1 MRLFSHLMLCSLA
14 TSTALALAAA
24 APSGDVVPTPAVSPA
39 TVMPAAA
46 TGGAAATGPE
56 KSGETPPGQPVA
68 VAASDLSS
76 LNRLL
81 PVGKTA
87 RRVTVPTVNEE
98 GVLTSL
104 VTMGAITRLDDENFL
119 LEDVVLTSFGRP
131 VEEGTTSDEATIITL
146 ISGRYHAPT
155 RFLHSDQEVSIRKPG
170 LVMTGDSL
178 QYDSAAGIA
187 LMKGKTKALI
197 TDAPSPAPDSPPA
210 KSAAPQPT
218 APPQ

>member
-1 MRLFSHLMLCSLA
+1 MRLFSHLMLCGMA
-14 TSTALALAAA
+14 TSMALAALAAA
-24 APSGDVVPTPAVSPA
+24 APSGGAAPGPAVS
-39 TVMPAAA
+39 AAA
-46 TGGAAATGPE
+46 AGGATSTGPE
-56 KSGETPPGQPVA
+56 KVGETPPGQPVA

-197 TDAPSPAPDSPPA
+197 TDAPSPAPDSPPE

>member
-1 MRLFSHLMLCSLA
+1 MRLFSHLMLCGMA
-14 TSTALALAAA
+14 TSMALAAA
-24 APSGDVVPTPAVSPA
+24 APSAGAAPGPPAPTAAV
-39 TVMPAAA
+39 
-46 TGGAAATGPE
+46 GGATSTEPE
-56 KSGETPPGQPVA
+56 KVGEPSPGQPVA

-197 TDAPSPAPDSPPA
+197 TDAPSPAPDSPPE

>member
-1 MRLFSHLMLCSLA
+1 MRLFSHLMLCGMA

-24 APSGDVVPTPAVSPA
+24 APSGGAAPE
-39 TVMPAAA
+39 PAAS
-46 TGGAAATGPE
+46 AAAAAAAGPG
-56 KSGETPPGQPVA
+56 KAGEAPPGQPVV

-119 LEDVVLTSFGRP
+119 LEDVVLTSFDRP
-131 VEEGTTSDEATIITL
+131 TEEGTTSDEATIITL

-210 KSAAPQPT
+210 KPT

>member
-1 MRLFSHLMLCSLA
+1 MRLFSHLMLCGMA
-14 TSTALALAAA
+14 TSMALAALAAA
-24 APSGDVVPTPAVSPA
+24 APSGGAAPGPAVS
-39 TVMPAAA
+39 AAA
-46 TGGAAATGPE
+46 AGDATSTGPE
-56 KSGETPPGQPVA
+56 KVGETPPGQPVA

-197 TDAPSPAPDSPPA
+197 TDAPSPAPDSPPE

>member
-1 MRLFSHLMLCSLA
+1 MRLFSHLMLCGMA
-14 TSTALALAAA
+14 TSMALAAA
-24 APSGDVVPTPAVSPA
+24 APSGGAAPGPAVS
-39 TVMPAAA
+39 AAA
-46 TGGAAATGPE
+46 AGGATSTGPE
-56 KSGETPPGQPVA
+56 KVGETPPGQPVA

-197 TDAPSPAPDSPPA
+197 TDAPSPAPESPPE

>member
-1 MRLFSHLMLCSLA
+1 M
-14 TSTALALAAA
+14 
-24 APSGDVVPTPAVSPA
+24 
-39 TVMPAAA
+39 
-46 TGGAAATGPE
+46 
-56 KSGETPPGQPVA
+56 
-68 VAASDLSS
+68 
-76 LNRLL
+76 
-81 PVGKTA
+81 GKTA

-131 VEEGTTSDEATIITL
+131 AEEGTTSDEATIITL

-178 QYDSAAGIA
+178 QYNSAAGIA

-197 TDAPSPAPDSPPA
+197 TDAPSPDPDSPPE

>member
-1 MRLFSHLMLCSLA
+1 MRLFSHLMLCGMA
-14 TSTALALAAA
+14 TSMALAAA
-24 APSGDVVPTPAVSPA
+24 APSGGAAPGPAVS
-39 TVMPAAA
+39 AAA
-46 TGGAAATGPE
+46 AGGATSTGPE
-56 KSGETPPGQPVA
+56 KVGETPPGQPVA

-87 RRVTVPTVNEE
+87 RRVTVPTVNVE

-197 TDAPSPAPDSPPA
+197 TDAPSPAPDSPPE

>member
-1 MRLFSHLMLCSLA
+1 MRLFSHLMLCGMA

-24 APSGDVVPTPAVSPA
+24 APSGGAAPE
-39 TVMPAAA
+39 PAAS
-46 TGGAAATGPE
+46 TAAAIAAAAGPG
-56 KSGETPPGQPVA
+56 KAGEAPPGQPVT

-131 VEEGTTSDEATIITL
+131 TEEGTTSDEATIITL

>member
-1 MRLFSHLMLCSLA
+1 MLLFSHLMLCGMA
-14 TSTALALAAA
+14 TSTALVLALAAA
-24 APSGDVVPTPAVSPA
+24 VPSAGAAPEPAA
-39 TVMPAAA
+39 PAAA
-46 TGGAAATGPE
+46 ATATAIGPG
-56 KSGETPPGQPVA
+56 KAGEASSGQPVV

-87 RRVTVPTVNEE
+87 RRVTVPTVNDE

-104 VTMGAITRLDDENFL
+104 ATMGAITRLDDENFL

-131 VEEGTTSDEATIITL
+131 AEDGGASEDSTIITL

-178 QYDSAAGIA
+178 QYDSAAGLA

-197 TDAPSPAPDSPPA
+197 TDAPTPAPDSPPA
-210 KSAAPQPT
+210 KSTAPQPT

>member
-1 MRLFSHLMLCSLA
+1 MRLFSHLMLCGMA
-14 TSTALALAAA
+14 TSMALAAA
-24 APSGDVVPTPAVSPA
+24 APSGGAAPGPAVS
-39 TVMPAAA
+39 AAA
-46 TGGAAATGPE
+46 AGGATSTGPE
-56 KSGETPPGQPVA
+56 KVGETPPGQPVA

-197 TDAPSPAPDSPPA
+197 TDAPSPAPDSPPE

>member
-1 MRLFSHLMLCSLA
+1 MRLFSHLMLCSMA
-14 TSTALALAAA
+14 TSMALAAA
-24 APSGDVVPTPAVSPA
+24 APSGGAAPEPAVS
-39 TVMPAAA
+39 AAA
-46 TGGAAATGPE
+46 VGGATSTGPE
-56 KSGETPPGQPVA
+56 KVGETLPGQPVA

-131 VEEGTTSDEATIITL
+131 AEEGTTSDEATIITL

-197 TDAPSPAPDSPPA
+197 TDAPSPDPDSPPE

>member
-1 MRLFSHLMLCSLA
+1 MRLFSHLMLCGMA
-14 TSTALALAAA
+14 TSMALAAA
-24 APSGDVVPTPAVSPA
+24 APSGGAAPGPAVS
-39 TVMPAAA
+39 AAA
-46 TGGAAATGPE
+46 AGGATSTGPE
-56 KSGETPPGQPVA
+56 KVGETPPGQPVA

-197 TDAPSPAPDSPPA
+197 TDAPSPAPHSPPE
-210 KSAAPQPT
+210 KYAAPQPT

>member
-24 APSGDVVPTPAVSPA
+24 APSGDVVPTPAVSPT

-56 KSGETPPGQPVA
+56 KAGEVPPGQPVA

-87 RRVTVPTVNEE
+87 RHVTVPTVDDE

-170 LVMTGDSL
+170 LIMTGDSL
-178 QYDSAAGIA
+178 QYDSAAGLA

-197 TDAPSPAPDSPPA
+197 TDAPSPDPDSPPE

>member
-1 MRLFSHLMLCSLA
+1 MRLFSHLMLCSMA
-14 TSTALALAAA
+14 TSMALAAA
-24 APSGDVVPTPAVSPA
+24 APSAGAAPGPPAPTAAV
-39 TVMPAAA
+39 
-46 TGGAAATGPE
+46 GGATSTEPE
-56 KSGETPPGQPVA
+56 KVGEPSPGQPVA

-131 VEEGTTSDEATIITL
+131 AEEGTTSDEATIITL

-178 QYDSAAGIA
+178 QYNSAAGIA

-197 TDAPSPAPDSPPA
+197 TDAPSPDPDSPPE

>member
-1 MRLFSHLMLCSLA
+1 MRLFSHLMLCGMATAMALA
-14 TSTALALAAA
+14 ALAAA
-24 APSGDVVPTPAVSPA
+24 APSGGAAPGPAVS
-39 TVMPAAA
+39 AAA
-46 TGGAAATGPE
+46 AGGATSTGPE
-56 KSGETPPGQPVA
+56 KVGETPPGQPVA

-197 TDAPSPAPDSPPA
+197 TDAPSPAPDSPPE